1 MDLSGTDFLSRAASA
16 ARDVAREAGAL
27 LLGGI
32 DAPRAVDDKGT
43 NDVVTDMDRAADE
56 LIIGRLRKLFPLCGM
71 LTEES
76 GNVATAGDAAG
87 DAAAGAGAAG
97 SEDPEDESRY
107 TWVIDP
113 LDGTTSYLHRHPCYS
128 VSIALYDAARGFVVG
143 AVHAPAMDELF
154 LAVRGRGAY
163 LNDRRIHVS
172 ATDTLDRALVASG
185 FPYDR
190 RTVEDNNIASFSNVI
205 LKVQGFRR
213 NGSAAID
220 MCYVACGRQ
229 DAYWE
234 VVLCPW
240 DYGAGAVIVA
250 EAGGCAR
257 NLDGDAELG
266 IGLMTTPVYATNG
279 KPGVQDSLL
288 AAVRE
293 TRKAR
298 EPVKR
303 G

>member
-1 MDLSGTDFLSRAASA
+1 VDFQTTPRDCCDTSREAWYSQTYFESKFKFPSSFYIYILFFSPEKGNNRTIFFFFSTLKYVFMDFSGTDFLSRAASA

-87 DAAAGAGAAG
+87 GDATAAAGAAG

-205 LKVQGFRR
+205 LKGASDP
-213 NGSAAID
+213 G
-220 MCYVACGRQ
+220 G
-229 DAYWE
+229 
-234 VVLCPW
+234 VLW
-240 DYGAGAVIVA
+240 MWMW
-250 EAGGCAR
+250 
-257 NLDGDAELG
+257 L
-266 IGLMTTPVYATNG
+266 
-279 KPGVQDSLL
+279 
-288 AAVRE
+288 
-293 TRKAR
+293 
-298 EPVKR
+298 
-303 G
+303 